1 MRETAE
7 TPDNPNETVSP
18 EPVIRKANDLISE
31 TVTPPD
37 GLTKLEP
44 PKPVEPPK
52 IVHLNQ
58 PNETEQP
65 RAVGIDDL
73 FSQPGETARKP
84 DPVQPQEIEAPQKR
98 GRKPKPVGPPVDYG
112 KLANV
117 MFDMGVGLLTT
128 GFGPEWQPENP
139 DERQM
144 IIDPLATYLESQGFT
159 DLPPG
164 VVLSIVVIAYSA
176 KRIHHPNTKAK
187 LVKIGGK
194 VKGMLGNKKHPING
208 VN

>member
-1 MRETAE
+1 MADTASN
-7 TPDNPNETVSP
+7 TDDRNETGSP
-18 EPVIRKANDLISE
+18 EPVIRKANELISAND
-31 TVTPPD
+31 TPPD

-44 PKPVEPPK
+44 PKPVEPEK
-52 IVHLNQ
+52 IVNLHQ
-58 PNETEQP
+58 PNEPEKP

-73 FSQPGETARKP
+73 FSQPGESSKRP
-84 DPVQPQEIEAPQKR
+84 DPVQPQEIEPPQKR

-117 MFDMGVGLLTT
+117 MFDMGVGILAT

-139 DERQM
+139 EERQM
-144 IIDPLATYLESQGFT
+144 IIDPLSTYLESQGFT

-194 VKGMLGNKKHPING
+194 VKGMLGKKKHPING